1 METAEDLTQYFK
13 ENSNSSTPNNAPISH
28 VGGKILECAETELKD
43 LKNGLELSLNK
54 FEGCI
59 KSAQMMTYTSNIGK
73 TLMLDLLD
81 LAQVENS
88 TFKLNKDNFSLIQV
102 I

>member
-1 METAEDLTQYFK
+1 
-13 ENSNSSTPNNAPISH
+13 
-28 VGGKILECAETELKD
+28 
-43 LKNGLELSLNK
+43 
-54 FEGCI
+54 
-59 KSAQMMTYTSNIGK
+59 MMTYTSNIGK

-102 I
+102 IQNSFEVVSHAASMKNIALIGPELNEEHETYFNQVYGD

>member
-1 METAEDLTQYFK
+1 M
-13 ENSNSSTPNNAPISH
+13 N
-28 VGGKILECAETELKD
+28 
-43 LKNGLELSLNK
+43 LNK
-54 FEGCI
+54 FDGCI

-88 TFKLNKDNFSLIQV
+88 TFKLNKENFSLIQV